1 MSAHAHQDGRA
12 AGLSGIEF
20 GAAFHRD
27 AVGPLLSQE
36 LPGLRYAAARLGSG
50 SDVLGLD
57 DVMSRDHDWG
67 CRLTLLVDG
76 AAQAAV
82 PVVRDL
88 LARRLPDR
96 FHGRPVRFAATWDTA
111 VSHKVE
117 VATVGDFA
125 ASRLGVNPLAGL
137 SGPDWLVLTG
147 QSVLEVIAAP
157 VYVDS
162 TAELAVLRRELAWYP
177 PDIERYLLACGW
189 QRLAQRMPFV
199 GRTADTGQRLQ
210 SRLLSA
216 ALAGDLMN
224 LAFLLHQ
231 QWRPYEKWREAMF
244 ARLPCAT
251 ELRGPLEA
259 AATAADWREREA
271 ALAAAIE
278 VLAAVQ
284 RRRRLPTPV
293 TAVTRFWGRPY
304 RTVAAEVPDLLLATI
319 ADPLLSR
326 LTMRAGSADQW
337 VDSVDVLAHPGRRAA
352 LTAAYRAWLDA
363 AGPPGAVRLM
373 GLRAV
378 TAPDRG
384 AAAREPR
391 RDCRP

>member
-1 MSAHAHQDGRA
+1 MLMSAQAHQDGRA

-20 GAAFHRD
+20 GAAFHRE

-57 DVMSRDHDWG
+57 DAISRDHDWG
-67 CRLTLLVDG
+67 CRLTLLVDDG
-76 AAQAAV
+76 DQAAV
-82 PVVRDL
+82 PVLRDL
-88 LARRLPDR
+88 LARGLPDR
-96 FHGRPVRFAATWDTA
+96 FRGFPVRFATTWDAT
-111 VSHKVE
+111 VSHKVQ

-137 SGPDWLVLTG
+137 SALDWLVLSG
-147 QSVLEVIAAP
+147 QSVLEIVAGP
-157 VYVDS
+157 VYADS

-189 QRLAQRMPFV
+189 QRLVQRMPFV
-199 GRTADTGQRLQ
+199 GRTAATGQRLQ

-231 QWRPYEKWREAMF
+231 QWRPYEKWREAKF

-251 ELRGPLEA
+251 ELHGPLEA
-259 AATAADWREREA
+259 AVAAADWREREA

-278 VLAAVQ
+278 VLIAVQ
-284 RRRRLPTPV
+284 RRRGLPTPV
-293 TAVTRFWGRPY
+293 TAVKGFMGRPY
-304 RTVAAEVPDLLLATI
+304 LTVTGEVRDLLLATI
-319 ADPLLSR
+319 TDPLLSR
-326 LTMRAGSADQW
+326 LTVRAGSADQW
-337 VDSVDVLAHPGRRAA
+337 VDSVDVLAHPCRRAA
-352 LTAAYRAWLDA
+352 LIAAYRAWLDA
-363 AGPPGAVRLM
+363 AGSGLTVQARQVSGAPPL
-373 GLRAV
+373 
-378 TAPDRG
+378 
-384 AAAREPR
+384 
-391 RDCRP
+391 

>member
-1 MSAHAHQDGRA
+1 MSTHGPAGQQQDDEA
-12 AGLSGIEF
+12 ALSGVEF
-20 GAAFHRD
+20 GAAFHHA
-27 AVGPLLSQE
+27 AVGPLLAQE

-76 AAQAAV
+76 ADQAAL

-96 FHGRPVRFAATWDTA
+96 FRGRPVRFAATWDA
-111 VSHKVE
+111 SVSHKVE

-125 ASRLGVNPLAGL
+125 ASRLGVNPLPGL
-137 SGPDWLVLTG
+137 SALDWLVLTG
-147 QSVLEVIAAP
+147 QSVLEVIAGP
-157 VYVDS
+157 VYADATV
-162 TAELAVLRRELAWYP
+162 ELAVVRRALAWYP

-189 QRLAQRMPFV
+189 HRLAQRMPFV
-199 GRTADTGQRLQ
+199 GRTAATGQRLQ

-216 ALAGDLMN
+216 ALAGDLID

-259 AATAADWREREA
+259 AATAADWHEREA

-278 VLAAVQ
+278 VLVAVQ
-284 RRRRLPTPV
+284 RHRGLPTPA
-293 TAVTRFWGRPY
+293 TAVTRFWDRPY

-319 ADPLLSR
+319 TDPLLSR
-326 LTMRAGSADQW
+326 LSVRAGSADQW
-337 VDSVDVLAHPGRRAA
+337 ADSADVLAHPYRRAA

-363 AGPPGAVRLM
+363 ARPPGQ
-373 GLRAV
+373 
-378 TAPDRG
+378 T
-384 AAAREPR
+384 
-391 RDCRP
+391 